1 MAGGIASFM
10 ARALGLALV
19 LLALALLAT
28 PAARTS
34 SGPSGDLF
42 AGSQETV
49 LRLHDLPPGYRFGN
63 DSPCRPLEPL
73 PRNISTSRPERRYS
87 NWIVEYRPV
96 VCNEEFEQVFKV
108 PGRGPA
114 PPQVVASTINTP
126 SEEASASGLE
136 LLTALSRFEEDGG
149 TVPIPPSGI
158 RARLTR
164 YEDAVDESRTDQPGS
179 SLSWRHGT
187 LIAVVEAAGLDPRRN
202 DEAALHFAQIQQQ
215 RMEAPTPYTEA
226 ERDDT
231 EVQLDNPGLKFPVY
245 WAGSSFVPGRGLPAA
260 DLLNGFPTGRGVAP
274 WYRFRRGP
282 PGAKLRLLY
291 DGFDLDAW
299 TRQSW
304 ERSQRSVF
312 QRLNRRGRCART
324 TEITLKGGRA
334 VVYAGYGGPGPG
346 ACPQRP
352 PDRHWAIAHI
362 GDVVIGVNLA
372 ICPLCQDWREGP
384 YNSLRGMKAI
394 VRALVVRPKPVY

>member
-1 MAGGIASFM
+1 M
-10 ARALGLALV
+10 ARALGLAL
-19 LLALALLAT
+19 ALGLFAT
-28 PAARTS
+28 PSAHALTEPS
-34 SGPSGDLF
+34 SALV
-42 AGSQETV
+42 AGGEETV
-49 LRLHDLPPGYRFGN
+49 LRLHDLPPGYVFGN

-73 PRNISTSRPERRYS
+73 PARISTNRRERRYS
-87 NWIVEYRPV
+87 KWIVEHRPV
-96 VCNEEFEQVFKV
+96 VCNEEFEHVFKV
-108 PGRGPA
+108 PGLVPA
-114 PPQVVASTINTP
+114 PPQVVATTINTP
-126 SEEASASGLE
+126 SEEASASGFE
-136 LLTALSRFEEDGG
+136 LFTALSEFEEDGG

-158 RARLTR
+158 PARLTR
-164 YEDAVDESRTDQPGS
+164 SEDAMDESRTDQPGS
-179 SLSWRHGT
+179 FLEWRHGT
-187 LIAVVEAAGLDPRRN
+187 LIAMVGAAGLDSRRN
-202 DEAALHFAQIQQQ
+202 DQAALHFAQIQQQ

-231 EVQLDNPGLKFPVY
+231 EVQLDDPGLKLSVH

-260 DLLNGFPTGRGVAP
+260 DLLNAFPTGRGVAP

-304 ERSQRSVF
+304 KRSQRSVF
-312 QRLNRRGRCART
+312 RRLNRRGRCART
-324 TEITLKGGRA
+324 TEVALERGRA
-334 VVYAGYGGPGPG
+334 VVYAGYGGPRPG

-384 YNSLRGMKAI
+384 YNSLRGVKAI
-394 VRALVVRPKPVY
+394 IRALVVRPKPVY

>member
-1 MAGGIASFM
+1 M
-10 ARALGLALV
+10 ARALGLALG
-19 LLALALLAT
+19 LLALGLLA
-28 PAARTS
+28 PPGAHTS
-34 SGPSGDLF
+34 TQPSDDLI
-42 AGSQETV
+42 AGSEETV
-49 LRLHDLPPGYRFGN
+49 LRLQDLPPGYQFGN

-73 PRNISTSRPERRYS
+73 PRNISTNRLERRYS

-108 PGRGPA
+108 PGRGTA
-114 PPQVVASTINTP
+114 PPQVVAATINTP
-126 SEEASASGLE
+126 SEEASASGFE
-136 LLTALSRFEEDGG
+136 LLTALSQFEEDGE

-158 RARLTR
+158 PALLTHS
-164 YEDAVDESRTDQPGS
+164 EDAVDESRTDRPGS
-179 SLSWRHGT
+179 SLSWRDGT
-187 LIAVVEAAGLDPRRN
+187 LIATVGAAGLNPRRN
-202 DEAALHFAQIQQQ
+202 DQAALHFGQIQQQ
-215 RMEAPTPYTEA
+215 RIEAPTPYTEA
-226 ERDDT
+226 ERDDA
-231 EVQLDNPGLKFPVY
+231 EVQLDDPGLKLSIY
-245 WAGSSFVPGRGLPAA
+245 WVGSRFVPGRGLPAA
-260 DLLNGFPTGRGVAP
+260 ELLNAFPTGRGVAP

-282 PGAKLRLLY
+282 PGARLRLIY

-304 ERSQRSVF
+304 KRSQPSVF

-324 TEITLKGGRA
+324 TEVALEVGRA

-346 ACPQRP
+346 GCPQRP
-352 PDRHWAIAHI
+352 PDRHWAIAYI